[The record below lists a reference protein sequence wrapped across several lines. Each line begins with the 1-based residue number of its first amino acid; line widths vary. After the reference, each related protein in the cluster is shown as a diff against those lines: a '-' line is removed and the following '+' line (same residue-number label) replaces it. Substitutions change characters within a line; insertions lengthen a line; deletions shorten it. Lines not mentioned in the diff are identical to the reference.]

1 MKWFWLMDNGGGD
14 NYYKSHALP
23 ETLSAAIIDDLKSRG
38 LGEYTT
44 KETEEF
50 LIDMP
55 GMCMV
60 DRSYHTFE
68 IDGVS
73 IKMPSS
79 EVDIFHEKLGRREE
93 RIADGKP
100 YYKLHGWRCCI
111 VLTPS
116 QKEQLLSEM
125 TAALPECEAIESAE
139 NAEWNSRMDK
149 INKDGTKVITK
160 PRPVKH
166 PKIES

>member
-1 MKWFWLMDNGGGD
+1 MKWFWLMDSSGRC
-14 NYYKSHALP
+14 KSHALP
-23 ETLSAAIIDDLKSRG
+23 ETLSAAIIDDLQGRDF
-38 LGEYTT
+38 LIDYTT

-50 LIDMP
+50 CIDMP

-73 IKMPSS
+73 ISIPSS
-79 EVDIFHEKLGRREE
+79 EVSIFHEKLGRREE

-100 YYKLHGWRCCI
+100 YYKLHGWLCCI
-111 VLTPS
+111 VFTPD
-116 QKEQLLSEM
+116 QREQMLSAM
-125 TAALPECEAIESAE
+125 LAALPECEAIESAE
-139 NAEWNSRMDK
+139 NAEFNSRMDK
-149 INKDGTKVITK
+149 INKDKVRVITK

-166 PKIES
+166 PKVES